1 LTLVISLHDDIATL
15 RILSLFFFFFGIN
28 DVEQF
33 NDLSLADIV
42 NNHLDLIV
50 ARLDKEL
57 LQLRQ
62 IVLEDVAEKTHS

>member
-1 LTLVISLHDDIATL
+1 LHDNIATL

-62 IVLEDVAEKTHS
+62 IVLEDVAEKAHS